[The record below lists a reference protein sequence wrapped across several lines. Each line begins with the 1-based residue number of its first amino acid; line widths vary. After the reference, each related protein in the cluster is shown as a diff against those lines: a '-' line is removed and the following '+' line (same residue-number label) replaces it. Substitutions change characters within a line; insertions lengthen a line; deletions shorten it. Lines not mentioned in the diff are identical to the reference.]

1 MSQRVLIFGMN
12 YAPELAG
19 VGRYTGEIA
28 EFLQGRGSDVV
39 VVTTPAHY
47 PGWTV
52 QKPFR
57 RWSYSVER
65 RNGVKVIRC
74 PFLLRH
80 NIGGIWR
87 LIAPL
92 TFALTA
98 APVLFWQFVKHRP
111 QIALSVVPT
120 LLGAPLMLLGAAF
133 AGSKTVLHMQDLE
146 VDAAFAVGHLGDHT
160 WLRSLGTTFERW
172 VITGFSQI
180 ITISDRMA
188 EKIEQKGV
196 ARSKIAV
203 IRNWVDL
210 DLIRP
215 LDRESS
221 YRSELQI
228 RSTDFTVLYSGNLG
242 RKQGLDVLLQAAE
255 YLVGDR
261 SIRFVIAGEGPAK
274 ERIQSRAAGL
284 PNLQILPFQPAERM
298 SEFLGLA
305 NLHVLPQEAS
315 MADLV
320 LPSKLGGM
328 LASGKPI
335 VVMTDPGTEIM
346 TFVQDSVTVVQPG
359 DAQALADAI
368 LLASR
373 ERKADTTKALVRR
386 SLARSLSKGEGL
398 ANFAQVVVR

>member
-1 MSQRVLIFGMN
+1 MSRKVLIFGMN

-28 EFLQGRGSDVV
+28 EFLQRRGSEVV

-52 QKPFR
+52 QKPFK

-74 PFLLRH
+74 PLLLRRD
-80 NIGGIWR
+80 IGGIWR

-92 TFALTA
+92 TFAIAA
-98 APVLFWQFVKHRP
+98 APVLLWQFLAYRP
-111 QIALSVVPT
+111 QIAISVVPT
-120 LLGAPLMLLGAAF
+120 LFGAPLVLLGAAF

-146 VDAAFAVGHLGDHT
+146 VDAAFAVGHLGDYK
-160 WLRSLGTTFERW
+160 WLRSLATAFERW
-172 VITGFSQI
+172 IIGSFSQV

-188 EKIEQKGV
+188 GKIEQKGV
-196 ARSKIAV
+196 QRSKIAV

-210 DLIRP
+210 DLIKP
-215 LDRESS
+215 LERESS

-228 RSTDFTVLYSGNLG
+228 RSNDFTVLYSGNLG
-242 RKQGLDVLLQAAE
+242 RKQGLGVLLRAVE
-255 YLVGDR
+255 HLVDQR
-261 SIRFVIAGEGPAK
+261 NIRFIIAGEGPDKA
-274 ERIQSRAAGL
+274 RIESQSGSL
-284 PNLQILPFQPAERM
+284 PNLHVLPFQPAERM

-335 VVMTDPGTEIM
+335 VIMTDPGTEM
-346 TFVQDSVTVVQPG
+346 MSFVEDSVTVVEPG
-359 DAQALADAI
+359 NAQALANAI
-368 LLASR
+368 FLASHER
-373 ERKADTTKALVRR
+373 EADTSKALVRR
-386 SLARSLSKGEGL
+386 RLAKSLSKVEGL

>member
-1 MSQRVLIFGMN
+1 MRHKVLVFGMN

-28 EFLQGRGSDVV
+28 EFLQNSGSDVV

-47 PGWTV
+47 PGWCV
-52 QKPFR
+52 QKPFN

-74 PFLLRH
+74 PLVLKRE
-80 NIGGIWR
+80 IGGIWR

-92 TFALTA
+92 TFALAA
-98 APVLFWQFVKHRP
+98 APVLFWQFVWYRP
-111 QIALSVVPT
+111 NIALSIVPT
-120 LLGAPLMLLGAAF
+120 LFGAPLVALGAAF

-146 VDAAFAVGHLGDHT
+146 VDAAFAVGHLGDRA
-160 WLRSLGTTFERW
+160 WLKSLGAIFERW
-172 VITGFSQI
+172 VISRFSQV
-180 ITISDRMA
+180 ITISDKMA
-188 EKIEQKGV
+188 DKIEQKGV
-196 ARSKIAV
+196 SRSKIAV

-210 DLIRP
+210 DLIKP
-215 LDRESS
+215 LDRESP

-228 RSTDFTVLYSGNLG
+228 RSSEFTVLYSGNLG
-242 RKQGLDVLLQAAE
+242 RKQGLDVLLRAAE
-255 YLVGDR
+255 LLKGYR
-261 SIRFVIAGEGPAK
+261 HIRFVIAGEGPVKDHIEVRSKA
-274 ERIQSRAAGL
+274 L
-284 PNLQILPFQPAERM
+284 PALRLLPFQPAERM

-335 VVMTDPGTEIM
+335 LVMTDPGTEM
-346 TFVQDSVTVVQPG
+346 MSFVQDSVTVVAPG
-359 DAQALADAI
+359 DAQALATAI
-368 LLASR
+368 LSASQ
-373 ERKADTTKALVRR
+373 EQGADTAKALVRR
-386 SLARSLSKGEGL
+386 RLARTLSKREGL
-398 ANFAQVVVR
+398 VNFAQVVVR

>member
-1 MSQRVLIFGMN
+1 MN

-28 EFLQGRGSDVV
+28 EFLQRRGSDVV

-52 QKPFR
+52 QKPFK

-74 PFLLRH
+74 PLLLRRD
-80 NIGGIWR
+80 IGGIWR

-92 TFALTA
+92 TFAIAA
-98 APVLFWQFVKHRP
+98 APVLFWQFLTYRP
-111 QIALSVVPT
+111 HVALSVVPT
-120 LLGAPLMLLGAAF
+120 LLGAPLVLLGAAF

-146 VDAAFAVGHLGDHT
+146 VDAAFAVGHLGNYS
-160 WLRSLGTTFERW
+160 WLRTLATAFERW
-172 VITGFSQI
+172 VIGSFSQV

-188 EKIEQKGV
+188 SKIEQKGV
-196 ARSKIAV
+196 QRSKIAV
-203 IRNWVDL
+203 VRNWVDL
-210 DLIRP
+210 DSIKP
-215 LDRESS
+215 LERESS

-228 RSTDFTVLYSGNLG
+228 RSNDFTVLYSGNLG
-242 RKQGLDVLLQAAE
+242 RKQGLEVLLRAVEHLADQ
-255 YLVGDR
+255 R
-261 SIRFVIAGEGPAK
+261 NIRFVIAGEGPAK
-274 ERIQSRAAGL
+274 ARIQSQSGSL
-284 PNLQILPFQPAERM
+284 PNLHVLPFQPAERM

-328 LASGKPI
+328 LASGRPI
-335 VVMTDPGTEIM
+335 VIMTDPGTEM
-346 TFVQDSVTVVQPG
+346 MNFVEDSVTVVEPG
-359 DAQALADAI
+359 NAQALANAI
-368 LLASR
+368 FLASHER
-373 ERKADTTKALVRR
+373 EADTTKALVRR
-386 SLARSLSKGEGL
+386 RLAQSLSKVEGL

>member
-1 MSQRVLIFGMN
+1 MSQKVLIFGMN

-28 EFLQGRGSDVV
+28 EFLQKRGSDVV

-52 QKPFR
+52 QKPFK

-74 PFLLRH
+74 PLLLRQ

-92 TFALTA
+92 TFAIAA
-98 APVLFWQFVKHRP
+98 APVLFWQFLRHRP
-111 QIALSVVPT
+111 QIALSIVPT
-120 LLGAPLMLLGAAF
+120 LLGAPLVVLGAAVTG
-133 AGSKTVLHMQDLE
+133 AKTVLHMQDLE

-160 WLRSLGTTFERW
+160 WLKFLGSAFERW
-172 VITGFSQI
+172 VIKSFSQV
-180 ITISDRMA
+180 ITISDKMA
-188 EKIEQKGV
+188 DKIEQKGV
-196 ARSKIAV
+196 ARSKITV

-210 DLIRP
+210 DLIQP
-215 LDRESS
+215 LEGESR

-228 RSTDFTVLYSGNLG
+228 RSNEFTVLYSGNLG
-242 RKQGLDVLLQAAE
+242 RKQGLDVLLRAAE
-255 YLVGDR
+255 LLVGYR
-261 SIRFVIAGEGPAK
+261 HIRFVIAGEGPVKDQIKA
-274 ERIQSRAAGL
+274 RSGTL
-284 PNLQILPFQPAERM
+284 PSLQLLPFQPLERM

-315 MADLV
+315 ITDLV

-328 LASGKPI
+328 LASGRPI
-335 VVMTDPGTEIM
+335 VVMTYPDTEM
-346 TFVQDSVTVVQPG
+346 TSFVQDSVSVVQPG
-359 DAQALADAI
+359 DAQALATAI
-368 LLASR
+368 LSASR
-373 ERKADTTKALVRR
+373 EQQVDTNKALVRR
-386 SLARSLSKGEGL
+386 RLAKTLSKREGL
-398 ANFAQVVVR
+398 AHFAQVVVR

>member
-1 MSQRVLIFGMN
+1 MSRKVLIFGMN

-28 EFLQGRGSDVV
+28 EFLQRRGSDVV

-52 QKPFR
+52 QKPFK

-74 PFLLRH
+74 PLLLRRD
-80 NIGGIWR
+80 IGGIWR

-92 TFALTA
+92 TFAIAA
-98 APVLFWQFVKHRP
+98 APVLFWQFLRYRP

-120 LLGAPLMLLGAAF
+120 LLGAPLVLLGAAF
-133 AGSKTVLHMQDLE
+133 VGSKTVLHMQDLE
-146 VDAAFAVGHLGDHT
+146 VDAAFAVGHLGDYT
-160 WLRSLGTTFERW
+160 WLRSLAMAFERW
-172 VITGFSQI
+172 VIGSFSQV

-188 EKIEQKGV
+188 GKIEQKGV
-196 ARSKIAV
+196 RRSKIAV
-203 IRNWVDL
+203 VRNWVDL
-210 DLIRP
+210 DQIKP

-228 RSTDFTVLYSGNLG
+228 RSNDFTVLYSGNLG
-242 RKQGLDVLLQAAE
+242 RKQGMEVLLRAAE
-255 YLVGDR
+255 HLVDQ
-261 SIRFVIAGEGPAK
+261 SNIRFVIAGEGPAK
-274 ERIQSRAAGL
+274 ERIQTQSRSL
-284 PNLQILPFQPAERM
+284 PNVHVLPFQPAERM

-335 VVMTDPGTEIM
+335 VVMTDPGTEM
-346 TFVQDSVTVVQPG
+346 TSFVEDSVTVVEPG
-359 DAQALADAI
+359 NAQALAKAI
-368 LLASR
+368 ILASQ
-373 ERKADTTKALVRR
+373 EKEADTGKALVRR
-386 SLARSLSKGEGL
+386 RLAKSLSKIEGL
-398 ANFAQVVVR
+398 ASFAQVVVR

>member
-1 MSQRVLIFGMN
+1 MSHKVLIFGMN

-28 EFLQGRGSDVV
+28 EFLQRRGSDVV

-52 QKPFR
+52 QKPFK

-74 PFLLRH
+74 PLLLRRD
-80 NIGGIWR
+80 IGGIWR

-92 TFALTA
+92 TFAIAA
-98 APVLFWQFVKHRP
+98 APVLFWQFLTYRP
-111 QIALSVVPT
+111 HVALSVVPT
-120 LLGAPLMLLGAAF
+120 LLGAPLVLLGAAF

-146 VDAAFAVGHLGDHT
+146 VDAAFAVGHLGNYS
-160 WLRSLGTTFERW
+160 WLRALATAFERW
-172 VITGFSQI
+172 VIGSFSQV
-180 ITISDRMA
+180 ITISDKMA
-188 EKIEQKGV
+188 SKIEQKGV
-196 ARSKIAV
+196 QRSKIAV
-203 IRNWVDL
+203 VRNWVDL
-210 DLIRP
+210 DSIKP
-215 LDRESS
+215 LERESS

-228 RSTDFTVLYSGNLG
+228 RSNDFTVLYSGNLG
-242 RKQGLDVLLQAAE
+242 RKQGLEVLLRAVEHLADQ
-255 YLVGDR
+255 R
-261 SIRFVIAGEGPAK
+261 NIRFVIAGEGPAK
-274 ERIQSRAAGL
+274 ARIQSQSGSL
-284 PNLQILPFQPAERM
+284 PNLHVLPFQPAERM

-328 LASGKPI
+328 LASGRPI
-335 VVMTDPGTEIM
+335 VIMTDPGTEM
-346 TFVQDSVTVVQPG
+346 MSFVEDSVTVVEPG
-359 DAQALADAI
+359 NAQALANAI
-368 LLASR
+368 FLASHER
-373 ERKADTTKALVRR
+373 EADTTKALVRR
-386 SLARSLSKGEGL
+386 RLAQSLSKVEGL

>member
-1 MSQRVLIFGMN
+1 MSQKVLIFGMN

-47 PGWTV
+47 PGWIV
-52 QKPFR
+52 QKPFK

-74 PFLLRH
+74 PLLLRH

-92 TFALTA
+92 TFAIAA

-120 LLGAPLMLLGAAF
+120 LLGAPLVLLGAAF

-146 VDAAFAVGHLGDHT
+146 VDAAFAVGHLRDHM
-160 WLRSLGTTFERW
+160 WLKSLGTVFERW

-188 EKIEQKGV
+188 ERIEQKGV
-196 ARSKIAV
+196 SRSKIAV

-210 DLIRP
+210 DLIQP

-255 YLVGDR
+255 HLVGHGD
-261 SIRFVIAGEGPAK
+261 IRFVIAGEGPVK
-274 ERIQSRAAGL
+274 ERIQSRSASL
-284 PNLQILPFQPAERM
+284 PNLHVLPFQPAERM

-335 VVMTDPGTEIM
+335 VVMTDPGTEMM

-359 DAQALADAI
+359 DAQALANAI

-373 ERKADTTKALVRR
+373 ERKADTNKALVRR

>member
-1 MSQRVLIFGMN
+1 MRQKVLVFGMN

-28 EFLQGRGSDVV
+28 EFLQSRGSDVV

-52 QKPFR
+52 QEPFK
-57 RWSYSVER
+57 RWSYSVEQ

-74 PFLLRH
+74 PLLLRR

-92 TFALTA
+92 TFAIAA
-98 APVLFWQFVKHRP
+98 APILFWLFLRYRP
-111 QIALSVVPT
+111 HIALSVVPT
-120 LLGAPLMLLGAAF
+120 LLGAPLVILGAAF

-146 VDAAFAVGHLGDHT
+146 VDAAFAVGHLGNHT
-160 WLRSLGTTFERW
+160 WLRSLGSSFERW
-172 VITGFSQI
+172 VITSFSQV
-180 ITISDRMA
+180 ITISDKMA
-188 EKIEQKGV
+188 DKIVQKGV

-210 DLIRP
+210 DLIQP
-215 LDRESS
+215 LEKESP

-228 RSTDFTVLYSGNLG
+228 RANEFTVLYSGNLG
-242 RKQGLDVLLQAAE
+242 RKQGLDVLLRAAE
-255 YLVGDR
+255 LLVGYR
-261 SIRFVIAGEGPAK
+261 HIRFIIAGEGPVK
-274 ERIQSRAAGL
+274 DQIRARSGAL
-284 PNLQILPFQPAERM
+284 PALQLLPFQPAERM

-328 LASGKPI
+328 LASGRPI
-335 VVMTDPGTEIM
+335 VVMTDPDTEM
-346 TFVQDSVTVVQPG
+346 MSFVQDSVTVVQPG
-359 DAQALADAI
+359 DAEALATAI
-368 LLASR
+368 LSASR
-373 ERKADTTKALVRR
+373 EQKADTDKALIRR
-386 SLARSLSKGEGL
+386 RLAKTLSKREGL
-398 ANFAQVVVR
+398 TNFASLVVR

>member
-1 MSQRVLIFGMN
+1 MSVKVLIFGMN

-28 EFLQGRGSDVV
+28 EFLQRRGSDVV

-52 QKPFR
+52 QKPFK

-74 PFLLRH
+74 PLLLRRD
-80 NIGGIWR
+80 IGGIWR

-92 TFALTA
+92 TFAIAA
-98 APVLFWQFVKHRP
+98 APVLFWQFLRYRP

-120 LLGAPLMLLGAAF
+120 LLGAPLVLLGAAL

-146 VDAAFAVGHLGDHT
+146 VDAAFAVGHLGDYT
-160 WLRSLGTTFERW
+160 WLRSLATAFERW
-172 VITGFSQI
+172 VIGSFSQI

-188 EKIEQKGV
+188 GKIEQKGV
-196 ARSKIAV
+196 RRSKIAV
-203 IRNWVDL
+203 VRNWVDL
-210 DLIRP
+210 DLIKP
-215 LDRESS
+215 LERESS

-228 RSTDFTVLYSGNLG
+228 RSNDFTVLYSGNLG
-242 RKQGLDVLLQAAE
+242 RKQGLEVLLRAAE
-255 YLVGDR
+255 HLVDQR
-261 SIRFVIAGEGPAK
+261 NIRFVIAGEGPAK
-274 ERIQSRAAGL
+274 ERIQSQSGSL
-284 PNLQILPFQPAERM
+284 PNLHVLPFQPAERM

-335 VVMTDPGTEIM
+335 VVMTDPGTEM
-346 TFVQDSVTVVQPG
+346 MSFVEDSVTVVQPG
-359 DAQALADAI
+359 NAQALANAI
-368 LLASR
+368 VLASH
-373 ERKADTTKALVRR
+373 EKEADTRKALVRR
-386 SLARSLSKGEGL
+386 RLAKSLSKVEGL
-398 ANFAQVVVR
+398 ANFAQVVVG

>member
-52 QKPFR
+52 QKPFK

-92 TFALTA
+92 SFALTA
-98 APVLFWQFVKHRP
+98 APVLFWQFFKYRP

-255 YLVGDR
+255 HLVGDR

-274 ERIQSRAAGL
+274 ERIQSRAASL
-284 PNLQILPFQPAERM
+284 PNLHVLPFQPAERM

-373 ERKADTTKALVRR
+373 ERKADTNKALVRR
-386 SLARSLSKGEGL
+386 SLAKTLSKREGL
-398 ANFAQVVVR
+398 THFAQVVVR

>member
-1 MSQRVLIFGMN
+1 MNRKVLIFGMN

-28 EFLQGRGSDVV
+28 EFLQRRDSEVV
-39 VVTTPAHY
+39 VITTPAHY

-52 QKPFR
+52 QKPFK

-74 PFLLRH
+74 PLLLRRD
-80 NIGGIWR
+80 IGGIWR

-92 TFALTA
+92 TFAIAA
-98 APVLFWQFVKHRP
+98 APVLFWQFLAYRP
-111 QIALSVVPT
+111 QIAISVVPT
-120 LLGAPLMLLGAAF
+120 LLGAPLVLLGAAF

-146 VDAAFAVGHLGDHT
+146 VDAAFAVGHLGDYK
-160 WLRSLGTTFERW
+160 WLRSLATAFERW
-172 VITGFSQI
+172 VIGSFSQV

-188 EKIEQKGV
+188 GKIEQKGV
-196 ARSKIAV
+196 QRSKIAV

-210 DLIRP
+210 DLIKP
-215 LDRESS
+215 LERESS

-228 RSTDFTVLYSGNLG
+228 RSNDFTVLYSGNLG
-242 RKQGLDVLLQAAE
+242 RKQGLEVLLRAVE
-255 YLVGDR
+255 HLVDQR
-261 SIRFVIAGEGPAK
+261 NIRFIIAGEGPDKA
-274 ERIQSRAAGL
+274 RIESQSGRL
-284 PNLQILPFQPAERM
+284 PNLHVLPFQPAERM

-335 VVMTDPGTEIM
+335 VIMTDPGTEM
-346 TFVQDSVTVVQPG
+346 MSFVEDSVTVVEPG
-359 DAQALADAI
+359 NAQALANAI
-368 LLASR
+368 FLASHER
-373 ERKADTTKALVRR
+373 ETDTSKALVRR
-386 SLARSLSKGEGL
+386 RLAKSLSKVEGL
-398 ANFAQVVVR
+398 ASFAQVVVR